1 MTKLRVNRFD
11 DRMVEILYFII
22 EPRLKL
28 VYGVVGETE
37 EELKYYPVNI
47 CAFWSSFMNT
57 TIFEMA
63 VNPIGECYETGEP
76 STAKKDLLMNGI
88 FANELDVTNNRD
100 EVYYILTNKRKKAF
114 YNNVIG

>member
-11 DRMVEILYFII
+11 NRMAEILYFII
-22 EPRLKL
+22 ERRLKL
-28 VYGVVGETE
+28 VYCIVGETE

-47 CAFWSSFMNT
+47 CAFWSSLMNT
-57 TIFEMA
+57 TKFEMA
-63 VNPIGECYETGEP
+63 ANPIGECYETGEP
-76 STAKKDLLMNGI
+76 STAKKDWLMNGI
-88 FANELDVTNNRD
+88 FANELDITKNQD